1 MIEFRC
7 DGVIDPYKLIE
18 WTKNSTTESRFRE
31 DQKLFMEIEWSTE
44 EKRLEI
50 IESIT
55 RSLEKI
61 KI

>member
-1 MIEFRC
+1 